1 MGQTLPV
8 VTADSANAGD
18 FFFAL
23 TKEGKGL
30 QEEGYLMT
38 VDEKTAV
45 EAETT
50 TGAFLGNKNDFTEPE
65 SERKYSAGCC
75 KRLPAL

>member
-1 MGQTLPV
+1 
-8 VTADSANAGD
+8 
-18 FFFAL
+18 
-23 TKEGKGL
+23 
-30 QEEGYLMT
+30 MT

-50 TGAFLGNKNDFTEPE
+50 TGAFWATRTILQSPE
-65 SERKYSAGCC
+65 SERKLFRRVFC

>member
-1 MGQTLPV
+1 
-8 VTADSANAGD
+8 
-18 FFFAL
+18 
-23 TKEGKGL
+23 
-30 QEEGYLMT
+30 MT